1 MQSVRK
7 DTGFTVVELLIVLT
21 IIAIFSGILFPL
33 GNQFKKQARILS
45 IKTDALRY
53 QTSFDDYYE
62 EYHHYPN
69 WCPLDQWFDLSL
81 YFPKFIADFC
91 GEKTADNPEAVRF
104 CEFNAQELK
113 SQHGPSIQFFLP
125 STKNNA
131 NLVKTATAKAP
142 MGKKIYGIK
151 VLFFI
156 PEE

>member
-1 MQSVRK
+1 MRLVCRN
-7 DTGFTVVELLIVLT
+7 TGFTIVELLIVLT
-21 IIAIFSGILFPL
+21 VMAVFSGILFPL
-33 GNQFKKQARILS
+33 GNQFKKQANILS

-53 QTSFDDYYE
+53 QTSFVDYYE
-62 EYHHYPN
+62 EYHHYPR

-91 GEKTADNPEAVRF
+91 GEKTADNPEEARF
-104 CEFNAQELK
+104 CEFNAQELT

-131 NLVKTATAKAP
+131 NSVKTAIAKAP
-142 MGKKIYGIK
+142 IGKKIYGTK

-156 PEE
+156 SEE